1 MLGVDKIIKILE
13 LVVFSGHIK
22 GEQPVSA
29 LVASLPEAGK
39 SEMIMK
45 LADNEGCLVLTDVT
59 AYGIMKDYAKRIA
72 EKEIRHIIIPDLIK
86 PMSRGKD
93 TVHSLIAFLNC
104 LLEEGVMKMST
115 YAMSVGVPSEGMSV
129 SSPSTPIKCGLITA
143 MAKDLLL
150 DGSHHWTQM
159 GFMSRMLLISY
170 DYNVSTQLSIHKSIA
185 ERQYLSEAKIKLN
198 LPKEDVEVKLDIKQ
212 ADSLMTLSTALSH
225 IGNKANPEKV
235 YGFRLQKIL
244 QRLAMASALSEGR
257 DTVEEKDVEVIRQ
270 LAVYMNLDFN
280 PL

>member
-1 MLGVDKIIKILE
+1 MVGVDNIIKILE

-29 LVASLPEAGK
+29 VVASLPEAGK
-39 SEMIMK
+39 TEMIMK
-45 LADNEGCLVLTDVT
+45 LMDNEGCLVLTDVT

-129 SSPSTPIKCGLITA
+129 SSPTLPIKCGLITA
-143 MAKDLLL
+143 MAKEVLL
-150 DGSHHWTQM
+150 DGRHGWARM
-159 GFMSRMLLISY
+159 GFMSRLLPVSY
-170 DYNVSTQLSIHKSIA
+170 GYNVNTQLSIHKSIA
-185 ERQYLSEAKIKLN
+185 ERQYQSEAKIKLN
-198 LPKEDVEVKLDIKQ
+198 LPKEDIEVKLDIKE
-212 ADSLMTLSTALSH
+212 ADALMILSTALSS
-225 IGNKANPEKV
+225 IGNKANPQKV

-244 QRLAMASALSEGR
+244 QRLAMANAISEVR